1 MDRSGPK
8 NLNGGRVSNAKNTK
22 RILITG
28 GGGQLASYLT
38 ECLPVDSTVSLTHAE
53 LEITDEGAV
62 EQAFA
67 NHTPE
72 VVINTAAFHHVDTC
86 ETEVAQSFRVNAAG
100 PLLLARACAKI
111 DALLVH
117 ISTDYV
123 FGGQATRTPLSEHD
137 PPAPLSV
144 YGTSKLAG
152 EHLIRSTET
161 RHLVVRTCGLYG
173 ARGSATKGGN
183 FVRTMLNLARN
194 RGEVRVV
201 NDQHCTPSYALDV
214 AEGIVGL
221 VAAKAEGTYHV
232 VNTGACTWFEF
243 AEEIFASADPTP
255 SSTPV
260 TSTEFPTVAT
270 RPPYSVLAT
279 ERMCAT
285 LGRPLRPWQDGLR
298 AYLQEIGELASSNH
312 AAGIQHVK

>member
-1 MDRSGPK
+1 MD
-8 NLNGGRVSNAKNTK
+8 A
-22 RILITG
+22 
-28 GGGQLASYLT
+28 
-38 ECLPVDSTVSLTHAE
+38 TVSLTHSE

-62 EQAFA
+62 EQALA
-67 NHTPE
+67 NHSPE

-86 ETEVAQSFRVNAAG
+86 ETEVAQSFQVNAAG

-123 FGGQATRTPLSEHD
+123 FGGQATRAPLSEHEL
-137 PPAPLSV
+137 PAPLSV

-161 RHLVVRTCGLYG
+161 RHLIVRTCGLYG
-173 ARGSATKGGN
+173 SRGSAAKGGN
-183 FVRTMLNLARN
+183 FVRTMLRLAREQ
-194 RGEVRVV
+194 GEVRVV

-214 AEGIVGL
+214 AEAIAGL
-221 VAAKAEGTYHV
+221 IAATAEGTYHV

-243 AEEIFASADPTP
+243 AEEIFASASPTP

-260 TSTEFPTVAT
+260 SSAEFPTVAT

-279 ERMCAT
+279 ERMCGT
-285 LGRPLRPWQDGLR
+285 LGHPTRPWQEGLH
-298 AYLQEIGELASSNH
+298 AYLEEIGELASSDH
-312 AAGIQHVK
+312 AAAINTVK